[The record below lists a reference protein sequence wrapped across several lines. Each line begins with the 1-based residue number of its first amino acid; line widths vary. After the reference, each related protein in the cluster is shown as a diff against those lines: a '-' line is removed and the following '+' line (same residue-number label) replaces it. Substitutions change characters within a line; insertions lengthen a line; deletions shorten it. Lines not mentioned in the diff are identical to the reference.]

1 MEKKRNIILLSK
13 IRHIPIIFTKIFE
26 YSLSRPFILSQLLD
40 KSHNIKDKLEKF
52 KLSKNNELPKQYN
65 YLHYLFFNTL
75 KLDSLFIDIMRKKID
90 IELEEKNYYITKP
103 NLNLLY
109 EENFQKLFDDYKIYL
124 QNKSQDFYAKSII
137 EYCMNK
143 PFITLSI
150 NLFTKEN
157 DKNFN
162 FNFTES
168 DLDINYLK
176 YLQYKENSKTLKKQ
190 RFKLIINI
198 YNKYNNINFKSQDK
212 YNELN
217 ENIYYTNIDLVKS
230 LKIEE
235 IYFIRPSFYKNNIE
249 KIYNQINM
257 IEELKTMFFCLK
269 NLEYSEEINSI
280 YFSDNII
287 KNISLF
293 YNETLSIVQSFNKI
307 NSKDIIFKNLKYIG
321 INLNLMNKNIKNII
335 YNFFKY
341 ILSFIEYQDII
352 NNNFDKDILLI
363 HRGTLFINLEKN
375 NIYNKILYEYF
386 FKLFNPKNTSQ
397 IDKINKLIIV
407 YDFDFVEIKNN
418 NPLNMD
424 NFQDLTKYKCF
435 LPNLKEII
443 INNITNKISNKYIT
457 TMDHSKIF
465 NIITF
470 LCSNSHSLS
479 SIILKDS
486 FLPFNILGIFTNNN
500 DFLNNIKNLEIISPS
515 LNMYN
520 YSTIIEKINNCKN
533 LENILINTMSSNFND
548 SFGEMKISK
557 NLKKIKQ
564 FIFNDFFEY
573 INENNEIRFKQ
584 NLNIKNKELIEI
596 FSEIIEYE
604 NTLET
609 FKLNGFHYNF
619 DKIKNNNVKY
629 IHVNLEENDKDYK
642 INQMNFKKINMKLNN
657 FPNLRCLYVYVD
669 ILYEINNF
677 IKMPIPSNLER
688 IFLFASFINCDISI
702 LDKFLKNNGVEL
714 IVRNIESFNKSKILA
729 YFASFPNNQ

>member
-287 KNISLF
+287 KNISL
-293 YNETLSIVQSFNKI
+293 NE
-307 NSKDIIFKNLKYIG
+307 
-321 INLNLMNKNIKNII
+321 
-335 YNFFKY
+335 
-341 ILSFIEYQDII
+341 
-352 NNNFDKDILLI
+352 
-363 HRGTLFINLEKN
+363 
-375 NIYNKILYEYF
+375 
-386 FKLFNPKNTSQ
+386 
-397 IDKINKLIIV
+397 
-407 YDFDFVEIKNN
+407 
-418 NPLNMD
+418 
-424 NFQDLTKYKCF
+424 
-435 LPNLKEII
+435 
-443 INNITNKISNKYIT
+443 
-457 TMDHSKIF
+457 
-465 NIITF
+465 
-470 LCSNSHSLS
+470 
-479 SIILKDS
+479 
-486 FLPFNILGIFTNNN
+486 
-500 DFLNNIKNLEIISPS
+500 
-515 LNMYN
+515 
-520 YSTIIEKINNCKN
+520 
-533 LENILINTMSSNFND
+533 
-548 SFGEMKISK
+548 
-557 NLKKIKQ
+557 
-564 FIFNDFFEY
+564 
-573 INENNEIRFKQ
+573 
-584 NLNIKNKELIEI
+584 
-596 FSEIIEYE
+596 
-604 NTLET
+604 
-609 FKLNGFHYNF
+609 
-619 DKIKNNNVKY
+619 
-629 IHVNLEENDKDYK
+629 
-642 INQMNFKKINMKLNN
+642 
-657 FPNLRCLYVYVD
+657 
-669 ILYEINNF
+669 
-677 IKMPIPSNLER
+677 
-688 IFLFASFINCDISI
+688 
-702 LDKFLKNNGVEL
+702 
-714 IVRNIESFNKSKILA
+714 
-729 YFASFPNNQ
+729 